1 MSAVINGLSI
11 LSAGEPV
18 QSVLHPA
25 SPAAE
30 AIEWLW
36 WFMFWVC
43 TVVSLI
49 VFLLLA
55 VGLIRRRQRGSE
67 PTAPLGNKFIIVSGI
82 VLPAVIL
89 VTLLVANLRAS
100 LALREPETALTIRVV
115 GRQWWW
121 DVQYPELGIT
131 TANEIHIPVGRPV
144 RVELRSS
151 DVIHSFW
158 VPRLGGKM
166 DMIPGADFT
175 NYVLR
180 ASAAGEYRG
189 QCAEFCGLQ
198 HALMAFYVV
207 AMPQENFDQW
217 VAAKQRPH
225 EPLTEARL
233 LRGQEIFGTAACG
246 NCHTVRGTPYNGRIG
261 PDLTHVASRLTLGAA
276 TIPNN
281 RGNLEGWISNPQP
294 LKPGNLMPATYLKA
308 DDLHA
313 LTDYLE
319 TLK

>member
-1 MSAVINGLSI
+1 MSLLS
-11 LSAGEPV
+11 SSEPV

-36 WFMFWVC
+36 WLMFWVC
-43 TVVSLI
+43 TIVSVI
-49 VFLLLA
+49 VFVLLA
-55 VGLIRRRQRGSE
+55 VALIRRRRR
-67 PTAPLGNKFIIVSGI
+67 TASPMPPLGNKFIIISGI
-82 VLPAVIL
+82 ILPAIIL
-89 VTLLVANLRAS
+89 VGLLIANLRAS
-100 LALREPETALTIRVV
+100 IALREPETALTVRVI

-121 DVQYPELGIT
+121 EVHYPELGIT

-144 RVELRSS
+144 RVELRSA

-166 DMIPGADFT
+166 DMIPGIELT

-180 ASAAGEYRG
+180 ASKPGEYRG

-207 AMPQENFDQW
+207 ALPPEKFDAW
-217 VAAKQRPH
+217 VAERQKPVTPPADQ
-225 EPLTEARL
+225 RL
-233 LRGQEIFGTAACG
+233 LHGRAVFASAACG
-246 NCHTVRGTPYNGRIG
+246 NCHAIRGTEFTGTLG
-261 PDLTHVASRLTLGAA
+261 PDLTHLGSRLTLGAA

-294 LKPGNLMPATYLKA
+294 LKPGNLMPATYLNA

-313 LTDYLE
+313 LADYLE

>member
-1 MSAVINGLSI
+1 MISSLYMLCAS
-11 LSAGEPV
+11 EPV

-36 WFMFWVC
+36 WVLFWVC
-43 TVVSLI
+43 TIVSVI
-49 VFLLLA
+49 VFVLLLVA
-55 VGLIRRRQRGSE
+55 LFRRRGAGAD
-67 PTAPLGNKFIIVSGI
+67 PTPPLGNKFIIINGI
-82 VLPAVIL
+82 ILPAVIL
-89 VTLLVANLRAS
+89 VGLLIANLAAS
-100 LALREPETALTIRVV
+100 VKLREPQTAMTVRLVAK
-115 GRQWWW
+115 QWWW
-121 DVQYPELGIT
+121 EVHYPELGIT
-131 TANEIHIPVGRPV
+131 TANEIHIPVGQPV
-144 RVELRSS
+144 RVELRS
-151 DVIHSFW
+151 DNVIHSFW

-166 DMIPGADFT
+166 DMIPGVEFT

-180 ASAAGEYRG
+180 ADKAGEYRG
-189 QCAEFCGLQ
+189 QCAEYCGLQ

-207 AMPQENFDQW
+207 AMPQGKFDQW

-225 EPLTEARL
+225 EPLTDKRL
-233 LRGQEIFGTAACG
+233 IRGREIFGAAACG
-246 NCHTVRGTPYNGRIG
+246 NCHAVRGTQYHATIG

-319 TLK
+319 TLR